1 MLLAVI
7 VSAGTLEPD
16 CIWLWNAM
24 DQNPP
29 TWVNIRIAGNL
40 HSIDGLVTVSMDPHL
55 RQDDWAHE
63 MKSFWP
69 MGEHAAVRRLEE
81 WLKDAAWGC
90 YFPPG
95 RDVGR

>member
-1 MLLAVI
+1 
-7 VSAGTLEPD
+7 
-16 CIWLWNAM
+16 
-24 DQNPP
+24 
-29 TWVNIRIAGNL
+29 
-40 HSIDGLVTVSMDPHL
+40 MDPHL

-69 MGEHAAVRRLEE
+69 MGEHAAMRRLEE

-95 RDVGR
+95 GDVGRGCRA